1 MKIQNLGTFGLHVI
15 QFPSG
20 KFGYVGSIPSEL
32 GFYTEE
38 LRQSDW
44 LAGNIREIDGVN
56 KALRFPVFDRE
67 IDAVNYA
74 ASKGFE
80 VQ

>member
-1 MKIQNLGTFGLHVI
+1 MKIQNLGTYGLHVI

-32 GFYTEE
+32 GYYTEE

-44 LAGNIREIDGVN
+44 LAGNIKEIDGVN
-56 KALRFPVFDRE
+56 KALRFPVFVSE
-67 IDAVNYA
+67 SDAIAYA
-74 ASKGFE
+74 ESKGFKL
-80 VQ
+80 